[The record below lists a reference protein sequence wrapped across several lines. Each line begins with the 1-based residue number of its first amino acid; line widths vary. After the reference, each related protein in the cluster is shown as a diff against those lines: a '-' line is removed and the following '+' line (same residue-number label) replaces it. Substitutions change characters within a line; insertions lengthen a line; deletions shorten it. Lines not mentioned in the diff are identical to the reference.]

1 LHTTKKYKL
10 RYRLR
15 RRSDILCRLDYP
27 SGISNY
33 GRYRMNWEA
42 LGAIGE
48 VLGSILVLATLVYVA
63 IQTRDLNKQS
73 QAEARYAFVDAVAD
87 INMIIAQNKQTAS
100 VWRRGLESAEDL
112 DADERMQFFMLIG
125 QYANLWSVMHQ
136 LYEDNLLPD
145 TQWTIVKN
153 DMTSILGSSGGMH
166 FWKNG
171 GEAGFNEVFV
181 EFVRKELESGIRPYD
196 MSRMTH

>member
-1 LHTTKKYKL
+1 
-10 RYRLR
+10 
-15 RRSDILCRLDYP
+15 
-27 SGISNY
+27 
-33 GRYRMNWEA
+33 MNWEA
-42 LGAIGE
+42 LGAMGE
-48 VLGSILVLATLVYVA
+48 VLGSLLVLATLIYVA

-87 INMIIAQNKQTAS
+87 INMVIAQNKETAS

-112 DADERMQFFMLIG
+112 DADERMQFLMLIG

-136 LYEDNLLPD
+136 LYEDHLLPQ

-153 DMTSILGSSGGMH
+153 DITSILGSNGGTY

-171 GEAGFNEVFV
+171 GGAAFDKSFV
-181 EFVRKELESGIRPYD
+181 DFVRTELESGNRPYD
-196 MSRMTH
+196 MAGMTLDRIRDDA